1 MRCSPRRV
9 IVVRHDVHEI
19 EQPRHRTK
27 LVIRGCISG
36 GRGDRQEIAFAVAT
50 AGLVQGAFGEEPAA
64 FPAFTSDDE
73 VLANANAPQQ
83 ADLFSEPA
91 KPHPAVEMLAK
102 LDPDAINPRQA
113 LDLLYKLKDMTEKS

>member
-1 MRCSPRRV
+1 MISNARK
-9 IVVRHDVHEI
+9 
-19 EQPRHRTK
+19 K
-27 LVIRGCISG
+27 LNQLEKQ
-36 GRGDRQEIAFAVAT
+36 DLNNQ
-50 AGLVQGAFGEEPAA
+50 
-64 FPAFTSDDE
+64 
-73 VLANANAPQQ
+73 VLASANAPQQ